1 MLKAETLSTV
11 NKPMTLAEMENLSKV
26 DTRIKPMLREMFRFP
41 EGKHGIERST
51 LKSEGI
57 QRIND
62 IVMFHK
68 FAMYIHEAN
77 REVIDPIFEQFN
89 AHYGNMFDGA
99 QEDQEDQEKVTQYRM
114 TFRNF
119 DEKEQLRRVGLLAD
133 ESLVINLWATIEQFA
148 NRSIDLFQ
156 PNKKKSYKWLEIEDK
171 FLNLGL
177 NLQNAMSY
185 KIVNELRVLNNH
197 IKHTYMVADSLV
209 KFDNFVDYKGKTI
222 DQVPLKTFDYTL
234 AAYNFVCLVI
244 NRIGESIYY
253 PFDESDDLEEE
264 EYSELLKTHKEN

>member
-1 MLKAETLSTV
+1 M

-26 DTRIKPMLREMFRFP
+26 DTRIKPMLREMFRYP
-41 EGKHGIERST
+41 EGKHGIERSI
-51 LKSEGI
+51 LKTEGI

-77 REVIDPIFEQFN
+77 REIIDPIFEQFN
-89 AHYGNMFDGA
+89 AHYGNIFDGV
-99 QEDQEDQEKVTQYRM
+99 QEDREKITQYRM

-148 NRSIDLFQ
+148 NRSIGLFE
-156 PNKKKSYKWLEIEDK
+156 PNKKQSYKWLEIEEK
-171 FLNLGL
+171 FLTLGL
-177 NLQNAMSY
+177 NLENAMSY

-197 IKHTYMVADSLV
+197 IKHTYMVAGSLA
-209 KFDNFVDYKGKTI
+209 KFDNFVDYKGRAI

-244 NRIGESIYY
+244 NRIGESIYF

-264 EYSELLKTHKEN
+264 KYSELLKTHKENSKLI

>member
-1 MLKAETLSTV
+1 M

-26 DTRIKPMLREMFRFP
+26 DARIKTMLREMCRFP
-41 EGKHGIERST
+41 EGKHKRERST

-57 QRIND
+57 RRIND

-77 REVIDPIFEQFN
+77 REIIDPTFEQFN
-89 AHYGNMFDGA
+89 AHYENMFDGI
-99 QEDQEDQEKVTQYRM
+99 QEDHEKITQCRM

-148 NRSIDLFQ
+148 NRSIGLFQ
-156 PNKKKSYKWLEIEDK
+156 PNKEKSYKWPEIEK
-171 FLNLGL
+171 HFLNQGL
-177 NLQNAMSY
+177 NLEKAMSY

-197 IKHTYMVADSLV
+197 IKHTYMVAGSLE
-209 KFDNFVDYKGKTI
+209 KFDNFVEYKGKTI

-244 NRIGESIYY
+244 NRIGESIYF